1 MPEGES
7 KLRDLQERVR
17 NSNISDYTLLS
28 TDYLNHLNGPIM
40 LFDMVGDMP
49 HMLEELTAWR
59 PKTYVE
65 HFRESGFPDRDL
77 AIEAYALA
85 PKRFREPL
93 EEIIDRANKRI
104 MDTIDVVQLH
114 ISQEDLQGIRTV
126 ARDAGIQLREIV
138 WQANAIIHGHKDHLR
153 QDQIDEIMAEN
164 ARRKRRNAS
173 DWAE

>member
-7 KLRDLQERVR
+7 KLRDFQERVR
-17 NSNISDYTLLS
+17 NSNISDYTFLS
-28 TDYLNHLNGPIM
+28 TDYLNHLNGPVM

-65 HFRESGFPDRDL
+65 HFRESGFPDKEL

-93 EEIIDRANKRI
+93 EQIIESANNRI
-104 MDTIDVVQLH
+104 MDTIDVLQLH
-114 ISQEDLQGIRTV
+114 ISQEDLFGIRST
-126 ARDAGIQLREIV
+126 AKEAGIQLRDLIQ
-138 WQANAIIHGHKDHLR
+138 QANEIIHGHKGHLR

-164 ARRKRRNAS
+164 ARRKRKPAGK
-173 DWAE
+173 WTE